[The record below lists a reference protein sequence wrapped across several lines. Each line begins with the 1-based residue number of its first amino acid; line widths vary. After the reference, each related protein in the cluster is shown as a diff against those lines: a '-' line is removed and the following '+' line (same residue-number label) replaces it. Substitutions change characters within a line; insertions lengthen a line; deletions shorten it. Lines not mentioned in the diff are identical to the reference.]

1 MSRYITLQDL
11 EASHRTLLANI
22 RKLYLESQ
30 SNPITLEYV
39 RSNEACRMLRISEN
53 TLRALRRQKALPFR
67 KVGNAVYYHINDLR
81 QLLEAKQDFERQNR

>member
-1 MSRYITLQDL
+1 MTNKLVTFADL
-11 EASHRTLLANI
+11 RKFREELVVELA
-22 RKLYLESQ
+22 KLYQRAPEV
-30 SNPITLEYV
+30 IKREYI

-81 QLLEAKQDFERQNR
+81 QLLDAKQDFDRQNR